1 MVTAGTVEKVYRL
14 SDGRLTPVTGAVLA
28 YYAYRAYYMDGR
40 CAWPSLATVASAC
53 FCDEKTVRRAL
64 TRLCELGYMR
74 VNPDQSW
81 NARNPETGQ
90 WVRRG
95 YRSKVYDVLI
105 ENFETLADEG
115 RAERAQEHAE
125 HLRAGGAR
133 ESANGA
139 QQTGQNVHPD
149 ETPMIS
155 TVSQTGQNVRSGKSG
170 ENKVDIV
177 SPRTGQNVHLPTS
190 NQQSSPAPTG
200 HPPTVRNEA
209 ADIGGRK
216 QRSASRPIRRQLVSE
231 PVTRDVG
238 GGDGAN
244 DVLDALSRMRS
255 ALGLETS
262 EPTRRD
268 RRAVGS
274 LLERIRKHDAGGGQA
289 FAEDE
294 MLRVV
299 AWMPSNTFWLRRV
312 MTGRALATNWPDI
325 VNDYAVD
332 LIDKQRAY
340 EAQTA
345 ERDKPQ
351 AERRPHQHTWLC
363 SHVLSEL
370 GCTREQVQTDERLQE
385 RAWRV
390 AVRMNESTG
399 KRASV
404 AAGID
409 AAREGGA

>member
-14 SDGRLTPVTGAVLA
+14 SDSRLTPVTGAVLA

-90 WVRRG
+90 LVRRG

-115 RAERAQEHAE
+115 RTERAQEHAE
-125 HLRAGGAR
+125 RHRAG
-133 ESANGA
+133 EPVNDA

-149 ETPMIS
+149 EIPMIS

-170 ENKVDIV
+170 GNKVDIV

-200 HPPTVRNEA
+200 HPLAIRNEA
-209 ADIGGRK
+209 IDSGRRK
-216 QRSASRPIRRQLVSE
+216 QRSTTPLIRRQSVPE
-231 PVTRDVG
+231 PTAHDVG
-238 GGDGAN
+238 GGDRAN
-244 DVLDALSRMRS
+244 DVLDALARMRS
-255 ALGLETS
+255 ALGLETP

-274 LLERIRKHDAGGGQA
+274 LLERIRKRDTGGGQA
-289 FAEDE
+289 LAEDE

-312 MTGRALATNWPDI
+312 MTGRALAANWPDI

-340 EAQTA
+340 EAQTV

-363 SHVLSEL
+363 SHVLAEL

-385 RAWRV
+385 RAWRI

-399 KRASV
+399 KRKSV
-404 AAGID
+404 ASGID
-409 AAREGGA
+409 ATWEGGA

>member
-14 SDGRLTPVTGAVLA
+14 SDSRLTPVTGAVLA

-64 TRLCELGYMR
+64 TRLCELGYMQ

-90 WVRRG
+90 LVRRG

-115 RAERAQEHAE
+115 RTERAQEHAE
-125 HLRAGGAR
+125 RHRAGEPVNDAR
-133 ESANGA
+133 
-139 QQTGQNVHPD
+139 QTGQNVHPD

-170 ENKVDIV
+170 GNKVDIV

-200 HPPTVRNEA
+200 HPPTNRDEA
-209 ADIGGRK
+209 TDSGGRK
-216 QRSASRPIRRQLVSE
+216 QRSTTPLIRRQSVPES
-231 PVTRDVG
+231 TAHDVG
-238 GGDGAN
+238 GGDRAN
-244 DVLDALSRMRS
+244 DVLDALARMRS
-255 ALGLETS
+255 ALGLETP

-268 RRAVGS
+268 RQAVGS
-274 LLERIRKHDAGGGQA
+274 LLERIRKRDTGVERTL
-289 FAEDE
+289 AEDE

-312 MTGRALATNWPDI
+312 MTGRALAANWLDI

-340 EAQTA
+340 EAQTV

-363 SHVLSEL
+363 SHVLAEL
-370 GCTREQVQTDERLQE
+370 GCTGEQVQTDERLQE
-385 RAWRV
+385 QASRI

-399 KRASV
+399 KRKSV
-404 AAGID
+404 ASGID
-409 AAREGGA
+409 TAREGGA

>member
-14 SDGRLTPVTGAVLA
+14 SDDRLTPVTGAVLA

-64 TRLCELGYMR
+64 TRLCELGYMQ

-90 WVRRG
+90 LVRRG

-115 RAERAQEHAE
+115 RTERAREHAE
-125 HLRAGGAR
+125 RHRAGEPVNDAR
-133 ESANGA
+133 
-139 QQTGQNVHPD
+139 QTGQNVHPA
-149 ETPMIS
+149 ETPMIL

-170 ENKVDIV
+170 GNKVDIV
-177 SPRTGQNVHLPTS
+177 FPRTGQNVHLPTS

-200 HPPTVRNEA
+200 HPPTNRVEVT
-209 ADIGGRK
+209 DSGGRE
-216 QRSASRPIRRQLVSE
+216 QRSASRSIRRQSESE
-231 PVTRDVG
+231 PAMHDVG
-238 GGDGAN
+238 GGGETD
-244 DVLDALSRMRS
+244 DVLDALARMRS
-255 ALGLETS
+255 ALGLETP

-274 LLERIRKHDAGGGQA
+274 LLERIRKRDTGGGQA
-289 FAEDE
+289 LAEDE

-312 MTGRALATNWPDI
+312 MTGRTLAANWPDI

-351 AERRPHQHTWLC
+351 VERRPHQHTWLC
-363 SHVLSEL
+363 SHVLAEL

-385 RAWRV
+385 KAWRI

-399 KRASV
+399 KRESV
-404 AAGID
+404 VSGID
-409 AAREGGA
+409 TAREGGA

>member
-14 SDGRLTPVTGAVLA
+14 SDSRLTPVTGAVLA

-90 WVRRG
+90 LVRRG

-115 RAERAQEHAE
+115 RTERAREHAE
-125 HLRAGGAR
+125 CHRAGEPVNDAR
-133 ESANGA
+133 
-139 QQTGQNVHPD
+139 QTGQNVHPA
-149 ETPMIS
+149 ETSMIS

-170 ENKVDIV
+170 GSKVDIV

-190 NQQSSPAPTG
+190 NQQSSPVPTG
-200 HPPTVRNEA
+200 HPPTNRDEA
-209 ADIGGRK
+209 TDSGGRK
-216 QRSASRPIRRQLVSE
+216 QRSASQPIRRQPVSE
-231 PVTRDVG
+231 PVTHDVA
-238 GGDGAN
+238 GGDGTN
-244 DVLDALSRMRS
+244 DVLDALARMRS
-255 ALGLETS
+255 ALGLETP

-274 LLERIRKHDAGGGQA
+274 LLERIRKRDTGGGQA
-289 FAEDE
+289 LAEDE

-312 MTGRALATNWPDI
+312 MTGRALAANWPDI

-340 EAQTA
+340 EAQTV

-363 SHVLSEL
+363 SHVLAEL

-385 RAWRV
+385 RAWRI

-399 KRASV
+399 KRESV
-404 AAGID
+404 ASGID
-409 AAREGGA
+409 ATWEGGA

>member
-1 MVTAGTVEKVYRL
+1 MTAGTVEKVYRL
-14 SDGRLTPVTGAVLA
+14 SDSRLTPVTGAVLA

-90 WVRRG
+90 LVRRG

-115 RAERAQEHAE
+115 RTERAREHAE
-125 HLRAGGAR
+125 HHRAEEPVNDAR
-133 ESANGA
+133 
-139 QQTGQNVHPD
+139 QTGQNVHPD

-170 ENKVDIV
+170 GNKVDIV

-200 HPPTVRNEA
+200 HPPTNRDEA
-209 ADIGGRK
+209 TDSGGRK
-216 QRSASRPIRRQLVSE
+216 QRSTTPLIRRQSVPES
-231 PVTRDVG
+231 TAHDVG

-244 DVLDALSRMRS
+244 DVLDALARMRS
-255 ALGLETS
+255 ALGLETP

-268 RRAVGS
+268 RQAVGS
-274 LLERIRKHDAGGGQA
+274 LLERVRKRDTGGEWA
-289 FAEDE
+289 LAEDE

-312 MTGRALATNWPDI
+312 MTGRALAANWPDI

-332 LIDKQRAY
+332 L
-340 EAQTA
+340 
-345 ERDKPQ
+345 
-351 AERRPHQHTWLC
+351 
-363 SHVLSEL
+363 
-370 GCTREQVQTDERLQE
+370 
-385 RAWRV
+385 
-390 AVRMNESTG
+390 
-399 KRASV
+399 
-404 AAGID
+404 
-409 AAREGGA
+409 

>member
-14 SDGRLTPVTGAVLA
+14 SDSRLTPVTGAVLA

-115 RAERAQEHAE
+115 RTERAQEHAE
-125 HLRAGGAR
+125 RHRAG
-133 ESANGA
+133 EPVNDA

-149 ETPMIS
+149 EIPMIS
-155 TVSQTGQNVRSGKSG
+155 TLSQTGQNVRSGKSS

-200 HPPTVRNEA
+200 HPLAIRNEA
-209 ADIGGRK
+209 TDSGGRK
-216 QRSASRPIRRQLVSE
+216 QRSATPLIRRQSVPE
-231 PVTRDVG
+231 PTAHDVG
-238 GGDGAN
+238 GGDGTN
-244 DVLDALSRMRS
+244 DVLDALARMRS
-255 ALGLETS
+255 ALGLETP

-274 LLERIRKHDAGGGQA
+274 LLERIRKRDTGGGQA
-289 FAEDE
+289 LAEDE

-312 MTGRALATNWPDI
+312 MTGRALAANWPDI

-340 EAQTA
+340 EAQTV

-363 SHVLSEL
+363 SHVLAEL

-385 RAWRV
+385 WAWRI

-399 KRASV
+399 KRKSV
-404 AAGID
+404 VSEID
-409 AAREGGA
+409 ATREGGA

>member
-14 SDGRLTPVTGAVLA
+14 SDSRLTPVTGAVLA

-90 WVRRG
+90 LVRRG

-115 RAERAQEHAE
+115 RTERAQEHAE
-125 HLRAGGAR
+125 RHRAGEPVNDAR
-133 ESANGA
+133 
-139 QQTGQNVHPD
+139 QTGQNVHPD

-170 ENKVDIV
+170 GNKVDIV

-200 HPPTVRNEA
+200 HPPTNRDEA
-209 ADIGGRK
+209 TDSGGRK
-216 QRSASRPIRRQLVSE
+216 QRSTTPLIRRQSVPES
-231 PVTRDVG
+231 TAHDVG
-238 GGDGAN
+238 GGDRAN
-244 DVLDALSRMRS
+244 DVLDALARMRS
-255 ALGLETS
+255 ALGLETP

-268 RRAVGS
+268 RQAVGS
-274 LLERIRKHDAGGGQA
+274 LLERIRKRDTGVERTL
-289 FAEDE
+289 AEDE

-312 MTGRALATNWPDI
+312 MTGRALAANWLDI

-340 EAQTA
+340 EAQTV

-363 SHVLSEL
+363 SHVLAEL
-370 GCTREQVQTDERLQE
+370 GCTGEQVQTDERLQE
-385 RAWRV
+385 QASRI

-399 KRASV
+399 KRKSV
-404 AAGID
+404 ASGID
-409 AAREGGA
+409 TAREGGA

>member
-14 SDGRLTPVTGAVLA
+14 SDSRLTPVTGAVLA

-64 TRLCELGYMR
+64 TRLCELGYMQ

-90 WVRRG
+90 LVRRG

-115 RAERAQEHAE
+115 RTERAREHAE
-125 HLRAGGAR
+125 HHRAEEPVNDAR
-133 ESANGA
+133 
-139 QQTGQNVHPD
+139 QTGQNVHPD

-155 TVSQTGQNVRSGKSG
+155 TVSQTGQNVRSGKSS

-200 HPPTVRNEA
+200 HPPTNRDEA
-209 ADIGGRK
+209 TDGGGRK
-216 QRSASRPIRRQLVSE
+216 QRSTTPLIRRQSVSE
-231 PVTRDVG
+231 PTAHDVG
-238 GGDGAN
+238 GGDGTN
-244 DVLDALSRMRS
+244 DVLDALARMRS
-255 ALGLETS
+255 ALGLETP

-274 LLERIRKHDAGGGQA
+274 LLERIRKRDTGGGQA
-289 FAEDE
+289 LAEDE

-312 MTGRALATNWPDI
+312 MTGRALAANWPDI

-340 EAQTA
+340 EAQTV

-363 SHVLSEL
+363 SHVLAEL

-385 RAWRV
+385 QASRI

-399 KRASV
+399 KRESV
-404 AAGID
+404 VSGID
-409 AAREGGA
+409 ATWEGGA